1 MEDSHT
7 EIDRR
12 QTMDTLTKT
21 NQSVPQQATSS
32 GTQLLLAWGLLFAV
46 MLPRIIVAVF
56 VGKQPDPFTAY
67 FIPGNIVVLCAL
79 AATRIGSAVRPL
91 RGYLLTCLGILA
103 GYGIPVLIVRQAAF
117 VDWANTLPLGLKL
130 LVGPQA
136 PVALRIITLLVVIAT
151 LVGSGLKR
159 QDLFMA
165 KGNLSAPVQRE
176 FLFQQRMP
184 WWVQALL
191 FLAIFSGGTAL
202 FMAMTTQYS
211 PAAFAQVL
219 NNLPFILLAATFN
232 AFLEEFVF
240 RSVMLARV
248 IPVLGSQ
255 QANWLQATFFGL
267 GHYFGNPSGP
277 LGVLMSGA
285 MGWALGKSIL
295 ETRGFTIAWVLHF
308 VQDAIIFTF
317 FVMSLA

>member
-1 MEDSHT
+1 MN
-7 EIDRR
+7 
-12 QTMDTLTKT
+12 TLTKT
-21 NQSVPQQATSS
+21 DQSLPQEATRS
-32 GTQLLLAWGLLFAV
+32 GTQVVLAWGLMLAV
-46 MLPRIIVAVF
+46 MLPRIFLALI
-56 VGKQPDPFTAY
+56 VGKQPDPLTAY
-67 FIPGNIVVLCAL
+67 FIPGSIVVLCAL
-79 AATRIGSAVRPL
+79 ALTWTWSAVRPL

-117 VDWANTLPLGLKL
+117 VDWATTLPLGLKL
-130 LVGPQA
+130 LFGPQA
-136 PVALRIITLLVVIAT
+136 PVTLRIITLLVVLTT
-151 LVGSGLKR
+151 LVGSELKR
-159 QDLFMA
+159 RDLFMA
-165 KGNLSAPVQRE
+165 KGDLNAPVQRE

-184 WWVQALL
+184 WWAQALL
-191 FLAIFSGGTAL
+191 FLAIFSGGTAW
-202 FMAMTTQYS
+202 FMATTTHCS
-211 PAAFAQVL
+211 PTAFAHVL
-219 NNLPFILLAATFN
+219 NNLPFILFAAAFN

-240 RSVMLARV
+240 RSVLLARLV
-248 IPVLGSQ
+248 PMLGSQ
-255 QANWLQATFFGL
+255 QANWLQTTFFGL